1 MRTARV
7 WLGVLLA
14 VVVGYVGGHWA
25 ALEKTKDLVGL
36 LNDMSQLNEAD
47 RTLRLVK
54 ELDAGD
60 VVMVRRRMVAVATSQ
75 SCGLDPLPRGPWYVE
90 VRAHLLEAF
99 GLAQFSIAQYRAQVA
114 EYRKSVTDQLRQ
126 VRAPESSSPDRNAEI
141 CRR

>member
-1 MRTARV
+1 MSSARV
-7 WLGVLLA
+7 WLGILLA

-25 ALEKTKDLVGL
+25 ALAKTTDVVLL

-60 VVMVRRRMVAVATSQ
+60 VAMVRRRMIAVATVQ
-75 SCGLDPLPRGPWYVE
+75 SCGLDPSPKVPWYVE
-90 VRAHLLEAF
+90 VRAHLLEAL
-99 GLAQFSIAQYRAQVA
+99 GLSQFSIAEYRAQAA
-114 EYRKSVTDQLRQ
+114 EYRKSVMDQLRQ
-126 VRAPESSSPDRNAEI
+126 VRAPESSSPDRNAAI